1 MSKPT
6 WHLTVRSEFCAAHA
20 LRHYKGKCERL
31 HGHNYGIKIIVGGH
45 ELTSDTELLID
56 FTELKAILKD
66 VLEPLDHRY
75 LNNIPPF
82 DQINP
87 SAENLARY
95 IWQNVKKRLPP
106 NVYMV
111 QATVAER
118 NVQSATYME

>member
-6 WHLTVRSEFCAAHA
+6 WNLTVCSEFCAAHA

-31 HGHNYGIKIIVGGH
+31 HGHNYGIKIVVGGH
-45 ELTSDTELLID
+45 ELIPDTELLID

-66 VLEPLDHRY
+66 ILEPLDHRY

-87 SAENLARY
+87 SAENLAKY
-95 IWQNVKKRLPP
+95 IWQNVKKRLPS

-111 QATVAER
+111 EATVAER
-118 NVQSATYME
+118 NIQSATYME